1 MNNQSAIMNEEFN
14 FLEHD
19 FICGDKLL
27 IEASAGTGK
36 TFNIE
41 NIVLKLITEG
51 LKSNQQSDADHK
63 IEVIVS
69 EILIVTFT
77 ELATAELC
85 ARIRENIQEA
95 LHFVENIE
103 KNFAIAS
110 ESYEKQQQTPL
121 ENFILQFVEL
131 GYGNKHENFSDYNE
145 EKRQVLIQRL
155 NHALYT
161 FDEAS
166 ICTIHSFCQRMLQ
179 EFSID
184 SNQLFNNELVDSKQ
198 LIEKI
203 VYKFIR
209 EHFYNSESNVLNII
223 SLMNKFDFE
232 YFSEIATTLDRYGNI
247 DIHKNY
253 SCDEYLAMLIQQQK
267 QLFSNVELLKNEIL
281 LFQDNNFA
289 EVFFNNADFCVTDF
303 KKNYSEQFNNNLQ
316 NFITAIKNNDH
327 FLILELATFFAVD
340 NLESNLK
347 VAKKKCW
354 QPSNNSAN
362 IFKNCQNINENI
374 SKISDL
380 IQEYFAIYFK
390 QEYDNLIAEQPIVT
404 YNELLLKLHRAL
416 NENPRLVDN
425 IRQKYKVALI
435 DEFQDTD
442 KVQFQIF
449 DKIFGCNNNTLIMV
463 GDPKQA
469 IYSFRGADIF
479 TYLDVA
485 ENLSN
490 EQKATLVKNYRT
502 SQNLLNAINCLFAKE
517 MPFAIDNINFINA
530 VAGKETDDIFIDNE
544 NILQQP
550 LKIIQPD
557 NSEEFNFSTN
567 SYRKYSVAVTAK
579 KIAEI
584 LNLAETNNPHNNLPN
599 ARIKNRKIIPGDI
612 AVLVRSGFEGDLI
625 HQELAKYNIN
635 SVKQSNEN
643 IFSTQDAIDLLKLIE
658 AVLNPQNSKVVMT
671 ALALPYFNF
680 NFKDIYQLNY
690 DEEYATQ
697 YEAIVEILIFY
708 RNIWQRSSFIKMIN
722 IMVSLDIESILDR
735 QFITSL
741 NKNSSLLTKLNSYN
755 IKTNLLKSEN
765 GNRKLTNFNHLI
777 ELLHQEEKT
786 HKLQPIGLINHLKKC
801 LDNPDNNSEYEL
813 RLESDSQAVQ
823 ILTIHKSKGLQFP
836 IVFCPFVWK
845 YVFNNRTMSKMK
857 SIVYHDRNNEQKL
870 SLTSEQL
877 VEAKHHYRLE
887 LLADE
892 LRLLYVALTRAKYG
906 CYLIWVDKSIAKGR
920 GLQCN
925 SPMDYLFYNI
935 NKHKIDDYLQTPTYK
950 NLQKCLVNKNT
961 TEDNPEEI
969 EINQQKLWLNHP
981 NIEFVKVSQNSLN
994 SRQDQQRYRLNSDD
1008 ANKLKN
1014 NLKISEFNGK
1024 IAKDFR
1030 VLSFSNLNS
1039 NMPHSSEIIE
1049 EVNDDDKNNQNEQ
1062 INSDYLGENE
1072 VEEIINSESILGDFP
1087 RGIFSGD
1094 CIHDLFEHLDFNHF
1108 QKQNTTDINIENDF
1122 RVKSLTEALLKK
1134 YGRLKFN
1141 INTQQESYQR
1151 ELTLRQEQLVKMFK
1165 NTVSSELFM
1174 GANRQNHIAQEGIV
1188 LEKLNPQASVCE
1200 MPFFFK
1206 IENRFIADELLKFS
1220 NQAFNVKTHHNFNSE
1235 LISENNSRREQLYGF
1250 MNGKIDLF
1258 FEHQGKFYIAD
1269 WKSSFLGEFNNDYG
1283 VSAIEKDMRHKNY
1296 YLQAAI
1302 YTIAVKNY
1310 LENKLTDFDYERDF
1324 GGVFYLY
1331 IRGINNDLK
1340 SGVWSMKPDLYNIN
1354 LLSELLNG

>member
-1 MNNQSAIMNEEFN
+1 MNMNHEFN

-19 FICGDKLL
+19 FVCGDKLL

-51 LKSNQQSDADHK
+51 LKSHQQSDGNDK

-95 LHFVENIE
+95 LHFVENI
-103 KNFAIAS
+103 KKKFVIAS
-110 ESYEKQQQTPL
+110 KSYEKQQQTPL
-121 ENFILQFVEL
+121 ENFILQSIEF
-131 GYGNKHENFSDYNE
+131 GYGNENGNFNDYNQ
-145 EKRQVLIQRL
+145 EKQQLLTQRL

-179 EFSID
+179 EFSVD
-184 SNQLFNNELVDSKQ
+184 SNQLFNNELVDSSQ

-209 EHFYNSESNVLNII
+209 EHFYNQESNILNII
-223 SLMNKFDFE
+223 SLMNKFNFE
-232 YFSEIATTLDRYGNI
+232 YFIEIATTLDRYGNI
-247 DIHKNY
+247 DVHQKY
-253 SCDEYLAMLIQQQK
+253 SCDEYLSMLIQEQK
-267 QLFSNVELLKNEIL
+267 QIFRNVELLKNEIL
-281 LFQDNNFA
+281 LFKNNQFTEA
-289 EVFFNNADFCVTDF
+289 FFNDADFCVTDF
-303 KKNYSEQFNNNLQ
+303 KKNYCEKVTDNLQ
-316 NFITAIKNNDH
+316 NFIKSIKNNDQ
-327 FLILELATFFAVD
+327 FLILELASFFAVD
-340 NLESNLK
+340 NLENNLK
-347 VAKKKCW
+347 AAKKKCW
-354 QPSNNSAN
+354 QPRNISAN
-362 IFKNCQNINENI
+362 IFKYCQNINENI
-374 SKISDL
+374 AKISDL
-380 IQEYFAIYFK
+380 IQEYFALYFK
-390 QEYDNLIAEQPIVT
+390 QEYDKLIAEQPIVT

-416 NENPRLVDN
+416 NENPRLVHN

-449 DKIFGCNNNTLIMV
+449 DKIFGCKSNTLIMV

-479 TYLDVA
+479 TYLSVA
-485 ENLSN
+485 ERLNN

-502 SQNLLNAINCLFAKE
+502 SQNLLNAINCLFTKE

-530 VAGKETDDIFIDNE
+530 VAGKDTDDIFIDNE

-550 LKIIQPD
+550 LKIIQP
-557 NSEEFNFSTN
+557 NNNEEFNFSTN
-567 SYRKYSVAVTAK
+567 SYRKYSVEVTAK

-584 LNLAETNNPHNNLPN
+584 LNLAETLNPQNNLPS
-599 ARIKNRKIIPGDI
+599 ARIKNKKIIPGDI

-643 IFSTQDAIDLLKLIE
+643 IFATQDAIDLLKLIE
-658 AVLNPQNSKVVMT
+658 AVLNPQNSKIVMT

-680 NFKDIYQLNY
+680 DFKDIYQLNY
-690 DEEYATQ
+690 DEEYAAQ
-697 YEAIVEILIFY
+697 YEAIVEVLIFY
-708 RNIWQRSSFIKMIN
+708 RNIWQRSSFLKMIN
-722 IMVSLDIESILDR
+722 IMVSLDVESILDK
-735 QFITSL
+735 QFITSF
-741 NKNSSLLTKLNSYN
+741 NNDSSLLAKLNSCN

-765 GNRKLTNFNHLI
+765 GNRKLTNFNHLT
-777 ELLHQEEKT
+777 ELLHQEEKKY
-786 HKLQPIGLINHLKKC
+786 KLQPIGLINHLKKC

-823 ILTIHKSKGLQFP
+823 ILTIHKSKGLQFS
-836 IVFCPFVWK
+836 IIFCPFVWK

-857 SIVYHDRNNEQKL
+857 SIVYHDNNNNQKL

-906 CYLIWVDKSIAKGR
+906 CYLIWADKSTAKGR

-925 SPMDYLFYNI
+925 APMDYLFYNI
-935 NKHKIDDYLQTPTYK
+935 NKHKIDDYLETPTYK

-961 TEDNPEEI
+961 TEEDSAEI

-981 NIEFVKVSQNSLN
+981 NIEFVTISKNSLN
-994 SRQDQQRYRLNSDD
+994 SRLDQQRYQLNSNNLD
-1008 ANKLKN
+1008 KLEN
-1014 NLKISEFNGK
+1014 NLKFKAFNGK

-1030 VLSFSNLNS
+1030 VLSFSNLNA
-1039 NMPHSSEIIE
+1039 NMPHSSEVIE
-1049 EVNDDDKNNQNEQ
+1049 EVNDDDKNNQHEH
-1062 INSDYLGENE
+1062 INIDYLGENKSQK
-1072 VEEIINSESILGDFP
+1072 IINSESILGDFP
-1087 RGIFSGD
+1087 RGVFSGD

-1108 QKQNTTDINIENDF
+1108 QNQNITDIDIENDF
-1122 RVKSLTEALLKK
+1122 RVKPLTEALLKK

-1141 INTQQESYQR
+1141 VNTQQESYQR
-1151 ELTLRQEQLVKMFK
+1151 ELTLRQEQLIKMFK
-1165 NTVSSELFM
+1165 NTVSSKLFM
-1174 GANRQNHIAQEGIV
+1174 GANRQNNITQEGII
-1188 LEKLNPQASVCE
+1188 LEQLNSKASVCE

-1206 IENRFIADELLKFS
+1206 VDNRFIADELLKFS
-1220 NQAFNVKTHHNFNSE
+1220 NQAFNVKTQHDFNSE

-1269 WKSSFLGEFNNDYG
+1269 WKSSFLGEFNNDYSIG
-1283 VSAIEKDMRHKNY
+1283 AIEKDMRHKNY

-1310 LENKLTDFDYERDF
+1310 LENKLPEFNYERDF

-1331 IRGINNDLK
+1331 IRGINNDLG
-1340 SGVWSMKPDLYNIN
+1340 SGVWSMKPDLHNIN
-1354 LLSELLNG
+1354 LLSDLLNG